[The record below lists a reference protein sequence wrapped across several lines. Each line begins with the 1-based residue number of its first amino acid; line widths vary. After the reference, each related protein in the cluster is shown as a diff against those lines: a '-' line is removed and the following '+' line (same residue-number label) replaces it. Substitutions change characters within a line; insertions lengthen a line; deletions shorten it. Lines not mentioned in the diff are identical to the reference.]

1 MNHKDY
7 MRKIYKNFY
16 DFITEC
22 SSKELEYFILD
33 SKFTTFFNTKISEV
47 IKEIENEGKSNIEAT
62 IIFSTK
68 GEIAL
73 IDSYIV
79 GRYLANSYKI
89 YMERH
94 YKQDSLN
101 KIVKYIV
108 NGNKK
113 SKKDFLILSF
123 SELNNTLK
131 SMYSDIK
138 CKKEIVDKYKQ
149 LYNLEKCEDSLCL
162 ILVAVILIL
171 EDICKFTRIEEEILI
186 EAINCYLN
194 KM

>member
-47 IKEIENEGKSNIEAT
+47 IKEIEDEGKSNIEAT

-79 GRYLANSYKI
+79 GRHLANSYKV

-138 CKKEIVDKYKQ
+138 CKKEIADKYKQ
-149 LYNLEKCEDSLCL
+149 FYNLEKYEENQCL
-162 ILVAVILIL
+162 VLITAILVL
-171 EDICKFTRIEEEILI
+171 EDICKFTRIEQEILI

>member
-1 MNHKDY
+1 MNRKDY
-7 MRKIYKNFY
+7 MKKVYKNFY
-16 DFITEC
+16 DFIMEC

-33 SKFTTFFNTKISEV
+33 SKFTTFFNTKIDEM
-47 IKEIENEGKSNIEAT
+47 IKEIGNEGKSNIEAT

-73 IDSYIV
+73 IDSYII

-108 NGNKK
+108 NGSKK

-123 SELNNTLK
+123 NELNNTLK
-131 SMYSDIK
+131 SIYSDIK
-138 CKKEIVDKYKQ
+138 CKKETADRYKQ
-149 LYNLEKCEDSLCL
+149 LYNLEKGKDNQCL
-162 ILVAVILIL
+162 LLVAATLIL
-171 EDICKFTRIEEEILI
+171 EDICKFTRIEQQILV
-186 EAINCYLN
+186 EAINSYLD